1 MSFSHTPLLVDRK
14 AQTASRPVSP
24 THIGWGLSLGLWL
37 LLVVGPLL
45 GLPGASLSPLAS
57 AQAQARI
64 PEPTLRSTPRD
75 EAWLKEDLARLAQNP
90 KDPFLMREAAIS
102 LNVVGA
108 PDNWPYLQ
116 KSRALLEEANKL
128 EPNNPHILM
137 FLGSTIAMLA
147 RHPDVGLFDKKSM
160 VTSAFEYMD
169 KAIELEPDSYRL
181 RLMRGTANLGAPSF
195 FGRSKEL
202 EADVALIRKT
212 LELAPPA
219 DYPGHMK
226 AAGYL
231 LLGSYHEKKGELN
244 RAQAYWSKA
253 IQHGKG
259 TRYETQARKRL
270 QNVQAK

>member
-1 MSFSHTPLLVDRK
+1 MSPSHTLHPVAHK
-14 AQTASRPVSP
+14 AQTAPPTFSSRPMQ
-24 THIGWGLSLGLWL
+24 WLLSLALWL
-37 LLVVGPLL
+37 MISMGPLL
-45 GLPGASLSPLAS
+45 GLPGASNIPWLSS
-57 AQAQARI
+57 QAQARI
-64 PEPTLRSTPRD
+64 PDPVLKGTPRD

-147 RHPDVGLFDKKSM
+147 RHPDVGIFDKKSM
-160 VTSAFEYMD
+160 VSSAFEYMD
-169 KAIELEPDSYRL
+169 KAIALEPDSYRL

-212 LELAPPA
+212 LEPAPPSE
-219 DYPGHMK
+219 YPGHMK

-259 TRYETQARKRL
+259 TRYEAQARKRL
-270 QNVQAK
+270 QSAQAN